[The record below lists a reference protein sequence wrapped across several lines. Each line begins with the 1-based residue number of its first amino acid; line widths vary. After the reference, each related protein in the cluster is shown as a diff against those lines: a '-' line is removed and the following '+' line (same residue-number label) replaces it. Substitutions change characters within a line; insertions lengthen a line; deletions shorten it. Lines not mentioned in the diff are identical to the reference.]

1 MANVEWRWFVVKKI
15 GPVNLNKSPEK
26 WECIVKGTASF
37 ISKQD
42 KSDTVHGVT
51 H

>member
-1 MANVEWRWFVVKKI
+1 MVKKI
-15 GPVNLNKSPEK
+15 GPINLNKSPEK
-26 WECIVKGTASF
+26 WERIVKGAASF

>member
-1 MANVEWRWFVVKKI
+1 MWNGGGSWLKK
-15 GPVNLNKSPEK
+15 LDKSPEK
-26 WECIVKGTASF
+26 WERIVKGMASF

-42 KSDTVHGVT
+42 KSDTVHSVT